1 VTSLSEFAE
10 GQAELGPEDVDW
22 LHLLLGDWQL
32 LADLSFADLVLW
44 LPLHDGE
51 RGGFLAA
58 AQMRPTTGPTVHHDD
73 IVGTQVPRGRRPQL
87 DTAFEQRRIC
97 RERDPDWPGNVPV
110 REETIPV
117 VRAGRVIAVVSRH
130 TDLAAARTPSRLELT
145 YVRTADD
152 LALMIATGRF
162 PIPGAEGQ
170 GEGGPRVGDGLIRLD
185 AAGVVAF
192 ASPNAMSAYR
202 RLGLTADLAGAHL
215 GDVTSALVAQPQPV
229 DEALSMVISGW
240 AARQAEVEAA
250 GATVR
255 LRVIPL
261 TPDGIRTAALVLVRD
276 VSELRRRERELVG
289 KDATIREIH
298 HRVKNNLQTVAALLR
313 LQGRRL
319 APADETARA
328 ALTEAERRVGSIA
341 LVHETLSRTLDEH
354 VDFDEVADRIGAL
367 IAVGA
372 PAAGQPAGEQP
383 AQGQPIDG
391 PGGEADGGGAV
402 QVVRDGTFGRL
413 VPEVATPLAL
423 VLVEL
428 VANAAEHGLRDH
440 GGKVAIVVRREGTG
454 VDEALVVT
462 VSDDGPGP
470 APGFDLARDT
480 GGLGLQIV
488 RTLVEGEL
496 GGEMALLPGSDS
508 ALLPGSGS
516 ALLPGSGG
524 ARIRVRLPLPA
535 GASVQA

>member
-1 VTSLSEFAE
+1 VTSLTELAQ
-10 GQAELGPEDVDW
+10 GQADLSSEDVDW

-44 LPLHDGE
+44 LPLHDAA

-73 IVGTQVPRGRRPQL
+73 IVGTHVPRGRRPQL
-87 DTAFEQRRIC
+87 DTAFDEGRIC

-145 YVRTADD
+145 YLRTADD
-152 LALMIATGRF
+152 LALMIAAGRF
-162 PIPGAEGQ
+162 PIAGAEGQ
-170 GEGGPRVGDGLIRLD
+170 SEGGPRVGDGLIRLD
-185 AAGVVAF
+185 ASGVVTF
-192 ASPNAMSAYR
+192 ASPNALSAYR
-202 RLGLTADLAGAHL
+202 RLGLTADLAGMHL
-215 GDVTSALVAQPQPV
+215 GDITSALARQAQPV

-240 AARQAEVEAA
+240 AARQTEVEAA

-261 TPDGIRTAALVLVRD
+261 TPGGLRTAALVLVRD

-313 LQGRRL
+313 LQSRRL

-354 VDFDEVADRIGAL
+354 VDFDEVADRVGAL
-367 IAVGA
+367 VAR
-372 PAAGQPAGEQP
+372 EQP
-383 AQGQPIDG
+383 AQAQLGEGQQV
-391 PGGEADGGGAV
+391 DGGGAV
-402 QVVRDGTFGRL
+402 RIVRAGSFGRL

-428 VANAAEHGLRDH
+428 VQNAAEHGLGEA
-440 GGKVAIVVRREGTG
+440 GGTVRVDVRREGA
-454 VDEALVVT
+454 VPSERLVVT
-462 VSDDGPGP
+462 VSDDGPGQ
-470 APGFDLARDT
+470 AAGFDLATDT

-488 RTLVEGEL
+488 RALVETEL
-496 GGEMALLPGSDS
+496 GGEMTLL
-508 ALLPGSGS
+508 SG
-516 ALLPGSGG
+516 GGG

-535 GASVQA
+535 PPFHDHEGSGGL

>member
-1 VTSLSEFAE
+1 VLRPRLEDVTSLSELAQ
-10 GQAELGPEDVDW
+10 GQADLTPEDVDW

-44 LPLHDGE
+44 LPLHDGA

-73 IVGTQVPRGRRPQL
+73 IVGTLAPRGRRPQL
-87 DTAFEQRRIC
+87 DTAFDERRIC

-117 VRAGRVIAVVSRH
+117 VRDGRVIAVVSRH

-145 YVRTADD
+145 YLRTADD
-152 LALMIATGRF
+152 LALMIAAGRF
-162 PIPGAEGQ
+162 PIVGAEGQ
-170 GEGGPRVGDGLIRLD
+170 SEGGPRVGDGLIRLD
-185 AAGVVAF
+185 ATGVVTF
-192 ASPNAMSAYR
+192 ASPNALSAYR

-215 GDVTSALVAQPQPV
+215 GDLTSSLARQAQPV

-240 AARQAEVEAA
+240 AARQTEVEAA

-261 TPDGIRTAALVLVRD
+261 NPGGLRTAALVLVRD
-276 VSELRRRERELVG
+276 VTELRRRERELIG

-319 APADETARA
+319 APADETARV

-367 IAVGA
+367 IAS
-372 PAAGQPAGEQP
+372 GQPAG
-383 AQGQPIDG
+383 G
-391 PGGEADGGGAV
+391 DGGGSVRVA
-402 QVVRDGTFGRL
+402 RDGTFGRL

-428 VANAAEHGLRDH
+428 LQNAAQHGLGDA
-440 GGKVAIVVRREGTG
+440 GGTVHVQVRRVVGRDG
-454 VDEALVVT
+454 VAARHEMLVVT
-462 VSDDGPGP
+462 VSDNGPGP
-470 APGFDLARDT
+470 APGFNLTTDT

-488 RTLVEGEL
+488 RTLVESELDGEL
-496 GGEMALLPGSDS
+496 ALLPRSEPVG
-508 ALLPGSGS
+508 ATAASGQL
-516 ALLPGSGG
+516 AGGG
-524 ARIRVRLPLPA
+524 AQIRVSVPLPA
-535 GASVQA
+535 PPSDSGAGSPPSLP

>member
-10 GQAELGPEDVDW
+10 GQADLSPEDVDW

-44 LPLHDGE
+44 LPVQDGA

-73 IVGTQVPRGRRPQL
+73 IVGTLAPRGRRPQL
-87 DTAFEQRRIC
+87 DAAFDEGRIC

-117 VRAGRVIAVVSRH
+117 VRTGRVIAVVSRH

-145 YVRTADD
+145 YLRTADD
-152 LALMIATGRF
+152 LALMIAAGRF
-162 PIPGAEGQ
+162 PISGAEGQ

-185 AAGVVAF
+185 ADGVVTF

-202 RLGLTADLAGAHL
+202 RLGLTADLAGVHL
-215 GDVTSALVAQPQPV
+215 GEVTSALVRQPQPV

-240 AARQAEVEAA
+240 AARQTEVEAA

-261 TPDGIRTAALVLVRD
+261 TPEGVRTAALVLVRD

-313 LQGRRL
+313 LQARRL

-328 ALTEAERRVGSIA
+328 ALSEAERRVGSIA
-341 LVHETLSRTLDEH
+341 LVHETLSRTFDEH
-354 VDFDEVADRIGAL
+354 VDFDEIADRLGAL

-372 PAAGQPAGEQP
+372 PAVGAPAVGVPAVGQSASQHPAE
-383 AQGQPIDG
+383 
-391 PGGEADGGGAV
+391 GGGGV

-428 VANAAEHGLRDH
+428 VQNAAEHGLRDR
-440 GGKVAIVVRREGTG
+440 GGKVAIVVRREDSG
-454 VDEALVVT
+454 VGEVLVVT

-470 APGFDLARDT
+470 APDFDLTTDT

-488 RTLVEGEL
+488 RTLIEGEL
-496 GGEMALLPGSDS
+496 GGEMTLLPPATTVPRGE
-508 ALLPGSGS
+508 
-516 ALLPGSGG
+516 GG
-524 ARIRVRLPLPA
+524 ARIRVRLPLAAPPT
-535 GASVQA
+535 SP

>member
-1 VTSLSEFAE
+1 VTSRSEFGH
-10 GQAELGPEDVDW
+10 GQADLRPEDVDW

-44 LPLHDGE
+44 LPLDDRA

-73 IVGTQVPRGRRPQL
+73 VVGTQAPRGRRPQL
-87 DTAFEQRRIC
+87 DTAYDQARIC

-145 YVRTADD
+145 YLRTADD
-152 LALMIATGRF
+152 LALMIAAGRF
-162 PIPGAEGQ
+162 PVPGAEGQ

-185 AAGVVAF
+185 SSGTVAF

-202 RLGLTADLAGAHL
+202 RLGLTGDLTGAHL
-215 GDVTSALVAQPQPV
+215 GDITSALVQAPQPV
-229 DEALSMVISGW
+229 DEPLSLVISGA

-261 TPDGIRTAALVLVRD
+261 TPDGVRTAALVLVRD

-328 ALTEAERRVGSIA
+328 ALSEAERRVGSIA

-354 VDFDEVADRIGAL
+354 VDFDEVADRVGAL
-367 IAVGA
+367 VAFAPPAGGA
-372 PAAGQPAGEQP
+372 PVDV
-383 AQGQPIDG
+383 AQ
-391 PGGEADGGGAV
+391 ADRGGAV

-413 VPEVATPLAL
+413 VPELATPLAL

-428 VANAAEHGLRDH
+428 VQNAAEHGLRGR
-440 GGKVAIVVRREGTG
+440 GGTVEVAVRRERAGAG
-454 VDEALVVT
+454 EVLVVT
-462 VSDDGPGP
+462 VSDNGPGP
-470 APGFDLARDT
+470 APGLDLATST

-496 GGEMALLPGSDS
+496 RGEMTLLARGEPAD
-508 ALLPGSGS
+508 
-516 ALLPGSGG
+516 GG
-524 ARIRVRLPLPA
+524 AQIQLRVPLPA
-535 GASVQA
+535 LPPVPFHDHEGSGAF

>member
-1 VTSLSEFAE
+1 MTSLSELGQ
-10 GQAELGPEDVDW
+10 GQADLTPDDVDW

-44 LPLHDGE
+44 LPLHDGA

-58 AQMRPTTGPTVHHDD
+58 AQMRPTTGPTVYHDD
-73 IVGTQVPRGRRPQL
+73 IVGTLAPRGRRPQL
-87 DTAFEQRRIC
+87 DAAFDEVRIC

-117 VRAGRVIAVVSRH
+117 VRDGRVIAVVSRH

-145 YVRTADD
+145 YLRTADD
-152 LALMIATGRF
+152 LALMIAAGRF
-162 PIPGAEGQ
+162 PIVGADALS
-170 GEGGPRVGDGLIRLD
+170 EGGPRVGDGLIRLD
-185 AAGVVAF
+185 ASGVVTF
-192 ASPNAMSAYR
+192 ASPNALSAYR
-202 RLGLTADLAGAHL
+202 RLGLTADLAGTHL
-215 GDVTSALVAQPQPV
+215 GDLTSTLARQSQPV

-240 AARQAEVEAA
+240 AARQTEVEAA

-261 TPDGIRTAALVLVRD
+261 TPGGLRTAALVLVRD

-354 VDFDEVADRIGAL
+354 LDFDEVADRVGAL
-367 IAVGA
+367 VAS
-372 PAAGQPAGEQP
+372 GQPTEG
-383 AQGQPIDG
+383 
-391 PGGEADGGGAV
+391 DGGGSV

-428 VANAAEHGLRDH
+428 VQNAAEHGLGDA
-440 GGKVAIVVRREGTG
+440 GGTVRVEVRRGFGHIPAAVNPPSGET
-454 VDEALVVT
+454 LVVT
-462 VSDDGPGP
+462 VSDNGPGP
-470 APGFDLARDT
+470 DPGFHLAADT

-488 RTLVEGEL
+488 RTLVETEL
-496 GGEMALLPGSDS
+496 GGEMSLLPGVGADPGPVGGG
-508 ALLPGSGS
+508 APGSF
-516 ALLPGSGG
+516 G
-524 ARIRVRLPLPA
+524 AGAQIRVRIPLPVPA
-535 GASVQA
+535 AD

>member
-1 VTSLSEFAE
+1 MRPRLEDVTSLSELAQ
-10 GQAELGPEDVDW
+10 GQADLTPEDVDW

-44 LPLHDGE
+44 LPLHDGA

-73 IVGTQVPRGRRPQL
+73 IVGTLAPRGRRPQL
-87 DTAFEQRRIC
+87 DTAFDEVRIC

-117 VRAGRVIAVVSRH
+117 VRDGRVIAVVSRH

-145 YVRTADD
+145 YLRTADD
-152 LALMIATGRF
+152 LALMIAAGRF
-162 PIPGAEGQ
+162 PIVGAEGQ
-170 GEGGPRVGDGLIRLD
+170 SEGGPRVGDGLIRLD
-185 AAGVVAF
+185 ATGVVTF
-192 ASPNAMSAYR
+192 ASPNALSAYR
-202 RLGLTADLAGAHL
+202 RLGLTADLAGTHL
-215 GDVTSALVAQPQPV
+215 GDLTSSLARQAQPV

-240 AARQAEVEAA
+240 AARQTEVEAA

-261 TPDGIRTAALVLVRD
+261 SPSGLRTAALVLVRD
-276 VSELRRRERELVG
+276 VSELRRRERELIG

-319 APADETARA
+319 SPADETARD
-328 ALTEAERRVGSIA
+328 ALIEAERRVGSIA

-367 IAVGA
+367 IAS
-372 PAAGQPAGEQP
+372 GQP
-383 AQGQPIDG
+383 
-391 PGGEADGGGAV
+391 PGDGGGSVRVA
-402 QVVRDGTFGRL
+402 RDGTFGRL

-428 VANAAEHGLRDH
+428 LQNAAQHGLGDA
-440 GGKVAIVVRREGTG
+440 GGTVHVQVRRVVGRDG
-454 VDEALVVT
+454 VAARHEMLVVT
-462 VSDDGPGP
+462 VSDNGPGP
-470 APGFDLARDT
+470 APGFNLTTDT

-488 RTLVEGEL
+488 RTLVESELDGEL
-496 GGEMALLPGSDS
+496 ALLPRSEWVGTT
-508 ALLPGSGS
+508 AASGPTRL
-516 ALLPGSGG
+516 AGGG
-524 ARIRVRLPLPA
+524 AQISVSVPLPA
-535 GASVQA
+535 PPSDSGAGSPPSLP

>member
-1 VTSLSEFAE
+1 VTSLSKLA
-10 GQAELGPEDVDW
+10 QGPADLSGKDVDW
-22 LHLLLGDWQL
+22 LHMLLGDWQL

-44 LPLHDGE
+44 LPLREGAAE
-51 RGGFLAA
+51 GFVAA

-73 IVGTQVPRGRRPQL
+73 IVGNRVPRGRRPQL
-87 DTAFEQRRIC
+87 DTAYDEARIC

-117 VRAGRVIAVVSRH
+117 VRDGRVIAVVSRH

-145 YVRTADD
+145 YLRTADD
-152 LALMIATGRF
+152 LALMIASGRF
-162 PIPGAEGQ
+162 PIAGAEGQ
-170 GEGGPRVGDGLIRLD
+170 SEGAPRVGDGLIRLD
-185 AAGVVAF
+185 ASGVVTF
-192 ASPNAMSAYR
+192 ASPNALSAYR

-215 GDVTSALVAQPQPV
+215 GDVTAALVRQTRPV
-229 DEALSMVISGW
+229 DEALSMMISGW
-240 AARQAEVEAA
+240 AARQTEVEAA

-261 TPDGIRTAALVLVRD
+261 APGGVRTAALVLVRD

-319 APADETARA
+319 AAEDETARD
-328 ALTEAERRVGSIA
+328 ALAEAERRVGSIA
-341 LVHETLSRTLDEH
+341 LVHETLSRTLDEQ

-367 IAVGA
+367 V
-372 PAAGQPAGEQP
+372 AA
-383 AQGQPIDG
+383 D
-391 PGGEADGGGAV
+391 AV

-413 VPEVATPLAL
+413 IPEVATPLAL

-428 VANAAEHGLRDH
+428 VQNAAEHGLGDR
-440 GGKVAIVVRREGTG
+440 GGKVRVVVRREG
-454 VDEALVVT
+454 VAPAEALLVT
-462 VSDDGPGP
+462 VSDDGPG
-470 APGFDLARDT
+470 APGFDLADDA

-488 RTLVEGEL
+488 RTLVESELAGEL
-496 GGEMALLPGSDS
+496 RLLPG
-508 ALLPGSGS
+508 
-516 ALLPGSGG
+516 G
-524 ARIRVRLPLPA
+524 AAGAQIQVRLPLPA
-535 GASVQA
+535 PPEGPDLDEPDFDGPGSDGSAAG